1 MWEVL
6 VKFVYYL
13 MAYCLFNTTYT
24 IVYVPYNSLT
34 ANITDDYDQRSSLTT
49 ARIVLANVGLIL
61 GAALFGL
68 FAGDNTVISNLF
80 VDAGCI
86 QFEAIKKSYL
96 EDKYIEHHLLLL
108 TIYGLSEWIVFRIV
122 VTPYWL
128 IAFLQNAQ
136 PAKLQKRELNETKKS
151 EN

>member
-1 MWEVL
+1 
-6 VKFVYYL
+6 

-68 FAGDNTVISNLF
+68 FAGDKTVFSNLF
-80 VDAGCI
+80 VDAGCTR
-86 QFEAIKKSYL
+86 FEAIKNSYL
-96 EDKYIEHHLLLL
+96 LKNWALK
-108 TIYGLSEWIVFRIV
+108 
-122 VTPYWL
+122 
-128 IAFLQNAQ
+128 NAT
-136 PAKLQKRELNETKKS
+136 R
-151 EN
+151 